1 VKTPVVLAS
10 ASPVWRWFV
19 PLLRTAMELEH
30 AAEAPAPRPSLYV
43 LSPAELRAWGVLAK
57 RAQGPN

>member
-1 VKTPVVLAS
+1 MTDPLVVTTQ
-10 ASPVWRWFV
+10 SPLWRWLV
-19 PLLRTAMELEH
+19 HLLRTAMELEH
-30 AAEAPAPRPSLYV
+30 AAETPAPRLAIYT

>member
-30 AAEAPAPRPSLYV
+30 AVETPAPRIAIYT

-57 RAQGPN
+57 RAHGSS